1 MSWGKSIIAAF
12 ILFAV
17 FIAVLVTVCVRQD
30 VSLVTKDYY
39 RDELAYDEQLARMR
53 NADELSVRPSFAVG
67 ADHALEVRFG
77 RFADV
82 EKGEVYLF
90 CPADARRDQRFELK
104 AGSSS
109 VQRFA
114 LSSAPHGMYKAR
126 MLWTMEG
133 REFFVEHLI
142 NL

>member
-1 MSWGKSIIAAF
+1 MNWGKSIIAAF
-12 ILFAV
+12 VLFAV

-30 VSLVTKDYY
+30 VSLVGKDYY

-53 NADELSVRPSFAVG
+53 NANELSVQPSFSVAT
-67 ADHALEVRFG
+67 DNALEVRFG

-104 AGSSS
+104 ADSSLTQRFSLSS
-109 VQRFA
+109 V
-114 LSSAPHGMYKAR
+114 PHGMYKAR
-126 MLWTMEG
+126 MLWTMDG

>member
-1 MSWGKSIIAAF
+1 MNWGKSIIAAF

-30 VSLVTKDYY
+30 VSLVAKDYY
-39 RDELAYDEQLARMR
+39 RDELEYDEQLARMR
-53 NADELSVRPSFAVG
+53 NADELPIRPSFAVG
-67 ADHALEVRFG
+67 TDNALEVRFE

-90 CPADARRDQRFELK
+90 CPSDARRDQRFELK
-104 AGSSS
+104 AGSLP

-114 LSSAPHGMYKAR
+114 LNNVPHAMYKAR
-126 MLWTMEG
+126 MFWTMEG
-133 REFFVEHLI
+133 KEFFVEHLI